1 MGKDKREVS
10 IHLRS
15 RQIDAGKT
23 EMFSGIIEEFGE
35 SVDFSNIFKDAEC
48 AEDVLEIRSTGTL
61 TRKNGRLILSYEET
75 ELTGME
81 GATTT
86 VSFAERDPS
95 VITMLRYG
103 SVSTALVFEEG
114 KRHICAYDTHIM
126 PFEICIQAR
135 TVRNHLTFEGGT
147 LDLDYLVE
155 IRGAKAERTAFSM
168 TVKVTDDN
176 TEEQDAFS

>member
-1 MGKDKREVS
+1 MDENCREVS

-23 EMFSGIIEEFGE
+23 EMFRGIIEEFGE
-35 SVDFSNIFKDAEC
+35 DVDFSNIFKNAE
-48 AEDVLEIRSTGTL
+48 EPEEVLEIRSSGTL
-61 TRKNGRLILSYEET
+61 KRKNGRIVLSYEET

-103 SVSTALVFEEG
+103 TVSTALVFEEG

-135 TVRNHLTFEGGT
+135 RVRNGLTMDGGT
-147 LDLDYLVE
+147 MELDYLVE
-155 IRGAKAERTAFSM
+155 IRGAKAERTVFSLS
-168 TVKVTDDN
+168 VNVTD
-176 TEEQDAFS
+176 